1 MASDT
6 LPASDVL
13 SDENLVG
20 EIVDQAV
27 KGFHCWIYDTSVPNL
42 QPHTRR
48 LEMGLWH
55 MRLLGRCLG
64 VNRAFAQV
72 CRDRLQSVLDAV
84 EKQQQI
90 ELTYLRH
97 DDTTRYNETNRRLR
111 KGDKNPSYLT
121 FLLNCFLRTVQT
133 HEVATQYQWR
143 KIVCNHHLVPAPTT
157 PRQLMAR
164 LCKKCVICE
173 GLCCG
178 CRCMPNREDKLADEL
193 LVLDNTIVPNTH
205 AAHRNYVLT
214 SHAFIDKDSREVHR
228 TLDCRIYDGYRI
240 HFTLG
245 DSITDPVPEPFNKE
259 LNGILISLLCQIG
272 VKPLPEWYAIPP
284 GHTNA
289 ASRQHM
295 LSPFDNVKFWM
306 VPSLA
311 LHIQRKCM
319 LGTNDM
325 RFPHHFLDWPSRS
338 DDELTRQCEFARII
352 HRYRTRRRQRDRS
365 IFGQVLK
372 KVIADSILKKT
383 HYLAGI
389 LRDPLHY
396 VSFDDYFDRILC
408 QCPHLL
414 THPDGRELKRN
425 AKNVRHGFNVFYEKR
440 TNGEHPIITWLHEVE
455 VLFDVTANECLGL
468 HDPALDAVTFS
479 DTQHVDAYNRA
490 IKYLSFLVAPGEG
503 IMNELSAI
511 KREPYLYNLEYRTF
525 DYRNRSRLLARAG
538 AYYCTLLLSGV
549 MIGRLT
555 SDSHPGWLTIVFQ
568 LLIKGGGNDVRINIA
583 IDNHTLHLLATW
595 FQNRKTADPKFA
607 DEWKHSNAF
616 HEDQVESFQLLT
628 LSEWTEKAERVLN
641 AMEHAMNHVVC
652 THTRVAAVCMIMNA
666 KPMDG
671 HEPPH
676 ETHWPL
682 VNDELFHKACPT
694 LMLRMW

>member
-1 MASDT
+1 
-6 LPASDVL
+6 
-13 SDENLVG
+13 
-20 EIVDQAV
+20 
-27 KGFHCWIYDTSVPNL
+27 
-42 QPHTRR
+42 
-48 LEMGLWH
+48 MGLQH

-64 VNRAFAQV
+64 VNMTFAAV

-84 EKQQQI
+84 EKQQQT
-90 ELTYLRH
+90 ELAYLRH

-111 KGDKNPSYLT
+111 KVDLNPSYLT
-121 FLLNCFLRTVQT
+121 FLLNCFLRTPHS

-178 CRCMPNREDKLADEL
+178 CRCMPNREDRLAEEL

-205 AAHRNYVLT
+205 ASHRNYVLT
-214 SHAFIDKDSREVHR
+214 SHAFIDKNSNELAR
-228 TLDCRIYDGYRI
+228 TLDCRIYDGFRI

-259 LNGILISLLCQIG
+259 LNNILISLLCQIG
-272 VKPLPEWYAIPP
+272 VKPLPEWYGIPP

-311 LHIQRKCM
+311 LHIRRKCM

-325 RFPHHFLDWPSRS
+325 HFPHHFLDWPSRS

-352 HRYRTRRRQRDRS
+352 HRHQTRRRQRDRS

-389 LRDPLHY
+389 LRDPMHY

-414 THPDGRELKRN
+414 THPDGRELKWG

-440 TNGEHPIITWLHEVE
+440 SDGEHPIIAWLHEVE
-455 VLFDVTANECLGL
+455 NMINVTADECLGL
-468 HDPALDAVTFS
+468 HDTGRNEDDCDEDYLAGKNAEAT
-479 DTQHVDAYNRA
+479 YRA

-503 IMNELSAI
+503 IMDKLSTT
-511 KREPYLYNLEYRTF
+511 KHNPYLHNLDCKPF
-525 DYRNRSRLLARAG
+525 DYRNHSRLLARAG

-549 MIGRLT
+549 MLSSLT
-555 SDSHPGWLTIVFQ
+555 SDSHSSGLTIVFQ
-568 LLIKGGGNDVRINIA
+568 LLIKGGGNDVRINFA

-595 FQNRKTADPKFA
+595 FQNRTTADPKFA
-607 DEWKHSNAF
+607 DEWEHSNAF
-616 HEDQVESFQLLT
+616 DEDQVDSFYLLT
-628 LSEWTEKAERVLN
+628 LSEWTERAERVLN
-641 AMEHAMNHVVC
+641 AMEHAMNHVVS
-652 THTRVAAVCMIMNA
+652 THTRVAAVCMLMNA

-682 VNDELFHKACPT
+682 VNDELFHRECPT
-694 LMLRMW
+694 LMLRR